1 MKFIEEVVVE
11 EFLPTVRSMLAE
23 ELRGRGLTQSEVADA
38 LGISQSAVSKY
49 AHGEV
54 ERNERVLGDERVR
67 EVVETVAD
75 GLAGGELSRVG
86 GLAEVEVLIRRLE
99 RGDLLVRLHEDAM
112 PELAASDHGFD
123 IHDPEGDLRT
133 AEQVLASLRRGLRA
147 LERTRGVT
155 DLVPNVGS
163 NLVEC
168 TPEARTVDDVAGV
181 PGRLFDVKGQLA
193 VPAEPEFGASEHVAS
208 VLLAA
213 RAAGSEAGAA
223 VNLRYGPELI
233 ERLEGDGHVAAGF
246 DAEYDDL
253 EAALARALEAKGKA
267 DVLYHTGGYGIEPIV
282 YVLGADAEAVV
293 DVVRK
298 LTRDGRD

>member
-23 ELRGRGLTQSEVADA
+23 ALRERGLTQSEVAEA

-49 AHGEV
+49 VHGEV
-54 ERNERVLGDERVR
+54 DRNERVLEDGRVQD
-67 EVVETVAD
+67 VVESVAE
-75 GLAGGELSRVG
+75 GLASGELSRVG
-86 GLAEVEVLIRRLE
+86 ALVEVEILIRRLE
-99 RGDLLVRLHEDAM
+99 RGDLLATLHEDAM
-112 PELAASDHGFD
+112 PELAASGHSFD
-123 IHDPEGDLRT
+123 IHDPDSDLRT
-133 AEQVLASLRRGLRA
+133 TEQVLASLRRGLRT
-147 LERTRGVT
+147 LERTRDVT
-155 DLVPNVGS
+155 DLIPNVGS

-168 TPEARTVDDVAGV
+168 TPGAGGIDDVAGV

-213 RAAGSEAGAA
+213 RAAGSDARAA
-223 VNLRYGPELI
+223 LDLRYDPDI
-233 ERLEGDGHVAAGF
+233 VERLAEDGHVTAEF

-253 EAALARALEAKGKA
+253 EAAIARALEAKGKA